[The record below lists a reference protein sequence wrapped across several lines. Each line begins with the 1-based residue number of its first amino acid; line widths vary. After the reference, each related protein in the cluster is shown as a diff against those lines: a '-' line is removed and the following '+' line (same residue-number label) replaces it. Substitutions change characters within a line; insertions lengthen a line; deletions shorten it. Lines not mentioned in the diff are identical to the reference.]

1 MTSQRFTSAKT
12 DLKQIPAVF
21 KLMKKHLSNPAL
33 YFATNREC
41 LDFGGGAGEK
51 LTDAFAEIG
60 VRNFVLDPFNR
71 SEEHNKLVRRLL
83 TVQPA
88 SFAICANVLNV
99 IKEPKIRMEALRE
112 IAALT
117 DPLGK
122 VYISVHEGNKT
133 SRGKRT
139 KSDSWQANRPLKS
152 YVREIKQ
159 VFGEGFYLPGR
170 KVLVCEG
177 RHQPKRKRRS
187 A

>member
-1 MTSQRFTSAKT
+1 MSKQKYTSANT
-12 DLKQIPAVF
+12 DLKQIPAVY
-21 KLMKKHLSNPAL
+21 KIMRKHLSNPAW

-41 LDFGGGAGEK
+41 LDYGGGAGNK
-51 LTDAFAEIG
+51 LTDAFAQIG

-71 SEEHNKLVRRLL
+71 SEDHNALVRRLL
-83 TVQPA
+83 TLQPA
-88 SFAICANVLNV
+88 SFAFCANVLNV
-99 IKEPKIRMEALRE
+99 IKEPELRMKALYE

-117 DPLGK
+117 SREGK

-139 KSDSWQANRPLKS
+139 RSDSWQANRPLKS
-152 YVREIKQ
+152 YVREIKK

-177 RHQPKRKRRS
+177 RRATKRKS